1 MALNFLVNHPTLLL
15 TALLLFNEVVVFLVT
30 AADDPSWEALSR
42 FDPLVMG
49 RDTLLCVS
57 IDGVTKDV
65 DDCDNGMVNAI

>member
-1 MALNFLVNHPTLLL
+1 M
-15 TALLLFNEVVVFLVT
+15 FLVT